1 MPAFD
6 WNDLQYVLAVARDG
20 SLAAVARRLKVDPT
34 TVGRRLRA
42 IESALGTQ
50 LFERDA
56 DGQMR
61 ATDAGS
67 IVIQRAETIEAQIG
81 NLDAAVKT
89 HELAV
94 SGTVRLT
101 AVPILINRVLMPALP
116 ALIARY
122 PELKIELVADP
133 RDLNLPR
140 RDADIAVRL
149 ARPGNDAGERI
160 VARRIG
166 TLTYAVYAATNCAA
180 PHASPWLTYEAGMR
194 DLPQAQWIARV
205 AAANGGFAAVMANDA
220 EALLQGIQAGLGRS
234 LLPCIVAD
242 RTPGIVRLPVD
253 HHAPP
258 EREIWTLTHP
268 DVRPLARISAVLA
281 WLDTLVTPRSAI
293 SDAGCPEVFTS

>member
-42 IESALGTQ
+42 IEAALGAK
-50 LFERDA
+50 LFERDS

-61 ATDAGS
+61 ATDAGR
-67 IVIQRAETIEAQIG
+67 IVIQRTQTIEAEIG
-81 NLDAAVKT
+81 NLDAAVRT
-89 HELAV
+89 HDVAV
-94 SGTVRLT
+94 RGTVRLT
-101 AVPILINRVLMPALP
+101 AVPVLINRVLMPALP
-116 ALIARY
+116 ALIARH
-122 PELKIELVADP
+122 PELNIELVADH

-149 ARPGNDAGERI
+149 ARPGNEAGERI

-166 TLTYAVYAATNCAA
+166 MLAYAVYAAANCAD
-180 PHASPWLTYEAGMR
+180 PHALPWLTYEAGMR
-194 DLPQAQWIARV
+194 HLPQAQWIARV
-205 AAANGGFAAVMANDA
+205 ADSDGGLAAVVANDA
-220 EALLQGIQAGLGRS
+220 EALLQGVQAGLGRS

-242 RTPGIVRLPVD
+242 RTPGLVRLPHD

-281 WLDTLVTPRSAI
+281 WLDAIVATPYAMSA
-293 SDAGCPEVFTS
+293 AT